1 MMGYDEMYG
10 IISDD
15 SEDDDEDNEEVSQS
29 GGKRD
34 STSNG

>member
-15 SEDDDEDNEEVSQS
+15 SEDDEDNEEVSQS